1 MHALPEGTDARAV
14 VLVEG
19 MSDKVALETLARR
32 RGRDLVAEGVVVL
45 ATGGIHAVGRFLDR
59 FGPQGAD
66 ARLAGLC
73 DEGEE
78 SVLRRALDR
87 AGLGSGLSRAELE
100 RLGFFVC
107 VADLEDE
114 LVRAVGPEGVE
125 TVIADEGELAA
136 FRTFQKQPA
145 KRDLSREEQL
155 WRFMWNR
162 KIRYAPLLVE
172 ALDLDRVPRALDGV
186 LAHLDETGAPRL
198 RSAQNGRS
206 EPAPVWCELTRG
218 HAGRRT
224 RPSST
229 TTSPSRS
236 SASTTVGSS
245 TPARCG
251 ASATARSA
259 VARRWRNEPSK
270 RDCFRAGSSRVP
282 RERAFARERAVVAAR
297 DPREAHGRTE
307 IHQRLCRGTREA
319 MPGASLDAVDV
330 DVARED
336 VLVEGEVRDGR
347 GRVRADAGKLCEV
360 VGPALGGDPRR
371 GAVERDG
378 ATVVAETLPF
388 DDHVG
393 GARGREGGGRRPPGQ
408 PALVA
413 RHDALHL
420 RLLEHHLGDEDRV
433 RVARPPPREVAPDG
447 AVPRE
452 QLLLHA
458 PSVVRRPSRL

>member
-19 MSDKVALETLARR
+19 TSDKVALETLARR

-78 SVLRRALDR
+78 SVLRSALER
-87 AGLGSGLSRAELE
+87 AGLGSGLSRADLE

-162 KIRYAPLLVE
+162 KIRYAPLLVD
-172 ALDLDRVPRALDGV
+172 ALDLDRVPRRSTACSRTSTRPGVTAEARPERALRVG
-186 LAHLDETGAPRL
+186 T
-198 RSAQNGRS
+198 
-206 EPAPVWCELTRG
+206 VWCELTQG

-236 SASTTVGSS
+236 SASTTVGIEH
-245 TPARCG
+245 AGRCG

-259 VARRWRNEPSK
+259 AARRWRNEPSK
-270 RDCFRAGSSRVP
+270 RDCFRAARRACRAKGIRRRAGSRRS
-282 RERAFARERAVVAAR
+282 AGSA
-297 DPREAHGRTE
+297 
-307 IHQRLCRGTREA
+307 RGTRSHRDPSA
-319 MPGASLDAVDV
+319 PVPRHPSKLCPVRRSTRSTLTSRGS
-330 DVARED
+330 D

-347 GRVRADAGKLCEV
+347 GRVRADAGELGEV
-360 VGPALGGDPRR
+360 VRPAVSATPGAARCRLRR
-371 GAVERDG
+371 AGCSRAP
-378 ATVVAETLPF
+378 AI
-388 DDHVG
+388 
-393 GARGREGGGRRPPGQ
+393 RR
-408 PALVA
+408 
-413 RHDALHL
+413 
-420 RLLEHHLGDEDRV
+420 
-433 RVARPPPREVAPDG
+433 
-447 AVPRE
+447 
-452 QLLLHA
+452 
-458 PSVVRRPSRL
+458 